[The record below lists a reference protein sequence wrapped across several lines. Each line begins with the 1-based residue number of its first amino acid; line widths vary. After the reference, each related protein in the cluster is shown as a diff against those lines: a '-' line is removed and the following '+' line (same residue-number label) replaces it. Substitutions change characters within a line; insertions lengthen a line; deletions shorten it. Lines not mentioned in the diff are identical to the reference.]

1 MFYNTQPR
9 GVVFLQY
16 LFTNWTYLFINL
28 FIACDVGIMSGFSV
42 FGPKIVEVGFNLT
55 PGQASA
61 LLGNNPP
68 CPILI
73 AKPVLYV

>member
-1 MFYNTQPR
+1 MQI
-9 GVVFLQY
+9 VVRFQY

-28 FIACDVGIMSGFSV
+28 FIACDIGIMSGFSV

-61 LLGNNPP
+61 LLGERWRVS
-68 CPILI
+68 CSYFRCKK
-73 AKPVLYV
+73 ASS